1 MTINFLKG
9 RPRAPCLRGS
19 EASAAGCCAAAA
31 TRGAAA
37 TDGAALGCGAVPILH
52 TCEENT
58 TKPGGGG
65 PT

>member
-31 TRGAAA
+31 TRSGGHRRRGARLWR
-37 TDGAALGCGAVPILH
+37 GANSAHRRREHP
-52 TCEENT
+52 
-58 TKPGGGG
+58 
-65 PT
+65 